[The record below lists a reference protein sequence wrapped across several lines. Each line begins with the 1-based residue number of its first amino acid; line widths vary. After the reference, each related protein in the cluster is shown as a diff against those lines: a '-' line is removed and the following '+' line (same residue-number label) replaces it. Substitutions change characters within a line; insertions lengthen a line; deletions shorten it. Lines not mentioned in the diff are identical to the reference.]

1 MITKHDPALVKSIIA
16 SAQKVLLP
24 MIGRFAW
31 PNTIAQQTIGVQP
44 MTGPVGEIFTVS
56 AGHRP
61 KSKYKFSR
69 AKWYEADRAI
79 DHSSPWP
86 FMRYNREQFSWC
98 VAQFGSAPDYPDAWS
113 RWYMINDRFR
123 FRDERDYVLFTLRWS

>member
-16 SAQKVLLP
+16 SSQKVLLP
-24 MIGRFAW
+24 MIRHVW
-31 PNTIAQQTIGVQP
+31 PNTIAQQIIGCQP
-44 MTGPVGEIFTVS
+44 MTGPVGEIFTIS
-56 AGHRP
+56 AGYRP

-79 DHSSPWP
+79 DHSSPWL

-98 VAQFGSAPDYPDAWS
+98 VAQFGPAPDYPDAWS

-123 FRDERDYVLFTLRWS
+123 FRDERDYILFTLRWS